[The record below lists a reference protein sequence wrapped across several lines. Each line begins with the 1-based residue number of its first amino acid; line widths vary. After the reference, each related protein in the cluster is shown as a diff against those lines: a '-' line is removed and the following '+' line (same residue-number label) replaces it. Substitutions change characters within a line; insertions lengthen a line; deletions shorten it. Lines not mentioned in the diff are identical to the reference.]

1 MRPRLLA
8 ALAGLLAPL
17 ATIRGEEATPIP
29 AAPPPAAA
37 LVSAV
42 AQAPALRAARA
53 RAEAARSRVSSAGRL
68 ADPELEGMYSRA
80 REPMGE
86 EYPMWE
92 LTLRQPLPKAGERAA
107 DRARAAAVVSM
118 AEADY
123 AVMAG
128 EMSAE
133 VAMSVAEAEAAR
145 ARADLFTRQIER
157 TERVLAAVDTRLAS
171 GAGRVADRLALQTR
185 IASMRLM
192 VEQDARMADDAL
204 SEARGRLGLAPDAP
218 LPPFS
223 APAASEIDPD
233 APPPLRLAAAKADE
247 ARAMARMARAS
258 ARPMTS
264 VGLRFEREEQSMGN
278 MDTVGVAFMT
288 EIPFRSRGYARSE
301 ERAARAEE
309 NAARAEADSARHRA
323 RADLARA
330 ARASRLADTARRL
343 AAETSARLDA
353 EYDSLVRSAGTAGA
367 GMGGE
372 VSVLMVLEILERQTD
387 TRLQVIEAEAAA
399 RVARAE
405 LWRHAPAPLFTP

>member
-29 AAPPPAAA
+29 AAPPHAAA